1 MNVRIVGIHFAAA
14 LVHGQEYGLDTGGGL
29 SHQAGG
35 AGRGDGQ
42 TGNVAASVLL
52 HLLVHFRVG
61 FTQAV
66 DERVV
71 LFAFCVVHLE
81 CAALFGHFYGGAIGV
96 ECHRLVYFLREL
108 GCLFSTVT
116 QSQGGKHVA
125 FCRDTY
131 TGTAAL
137 GAFLVNLL
145 PQNAF
150 CMFHVFT
157 FGVGIYLAHDAL
169 YLLQFKVDD
178 IVHDALG
185 QSYMLLE

>member
-14 LVHGQEYGLDTGGGL
+14 LVHGQEYGFYTGGGL

-42 TGNVAASVLL
+42 TSNVAASVLL
-52 HLLVHFRVG
+52 HLLVHFRIG
-61 FTQAV
+61 FAQAV

-71 LFAFCVVHLE
+71 LFAFCIVYLE
-81 CAALFGHFYGGAIGV
+81 CTAFFGHFYGRAIGV

-108 GCLFSTVT
+108 GCLFSTIT
-116 QSQGGKHVA
+116 QSQSGKHVA
-125 FCRDTY
+125 FCCDSY

-150 CMFHVFT
+150 CVLHVFA
-157 FGVGIYLAHDAL
+157 FRVGIYLAHDTL
-169 YLLQFKVDD
+169 YLFQLKVDD
-178 IVHDALG
+178 VVHDALC